1 MSSLTAPPRAHR
13 INLIDTRRE
22 DTSIC
27 GETEVTAAVFL
38 RFEAAGS
45 VVGSFGL
52 REKTSISRRTI
63 SLQPP
68 LDGQQMSIF
77 AFFFAIADD
86 EMVGDWSVESDD
98 IGIGYRISIYPFLN
112 DGMENDHLPVE
123 ALGQCRWSFVIF
135 QFREVLDTCRSSLD
149 SRPWCHT
156 SWTPLRWSH
165 VAETHCK
172 PRRWDTLKMW
182 IFRLI
187 LSDLLGNIS
196 LP

>member
-22 DTSIC
+22 DASIC

-38 RFEAAGS
+38 RFEADGS

-52 REKTSISRRTI
+52 REKTSINRRTI

-86 EMVGDWSVESDD
+86 VVVGDWSVESDGIV
-98 IGIGYRISIYPFLN
+98 IG
-112 DGMENDHLPVE
+112 
-123 ALGQCRWSFVIF
+123 
-135 QFREVLDTCRSSLD
+135 
-149 SRPWCHT
+149 
-156 SWTPLRWSH
+156 
-165 VAETHCK
+165 
-172 PRRWDTLKMW
+172 
-182 IFRLI
+182 
-187 LSDLLGNIS
+187 
-196 LP
+196 